1 MATRLKGIIPKI
13 KKLNVFCLTRLP
25 YLYYIKSKKVLKTLL
40 FVIYTC
46 FFVKFCVFLQ
56 RQNKISNP

>member
-25 YLYYIKSKKVLKTLL
+25 FLYYIKYKKVLKNITFCNLYLL
-40 FVIYTC
+40 FI
-46 FFVKFCVFLQ
+46 KFCVFLQ

>member
-25 YLYYIKSKKVLKTLL
+25 FLYYIKSKKVLKTLL

-46 FFVKFCVFLQ
+46 FL
-56 RQNKISNP
+56 